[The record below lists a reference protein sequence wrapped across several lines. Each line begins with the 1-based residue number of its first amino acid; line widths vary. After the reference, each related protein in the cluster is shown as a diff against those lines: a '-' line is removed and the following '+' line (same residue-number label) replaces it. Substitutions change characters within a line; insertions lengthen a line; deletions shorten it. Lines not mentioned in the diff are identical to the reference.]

1 MAVIIKREI
10 VCDCPVRHRAED
22 QETVDVY
29 RIAVGGNSRQVHL
42 CDRHSQPLRELWNLK
57 APKSAARG
65 PKVTTLEEIE
75 KGKKRTKKG
84 GA

>member
-1 MAVIIKREI
+1 MAVIIKRTI

-22 QETVDVY
+22 QETVETY

-42 CDRHSQPLRELWNLK
+42 CERHAQPVVELWNLK
-57 APKSAARG
+57 APTSAKRG

-75 KGKKRTKKG
+75 KGKKRPKK
-84 GA
+84 